1 MIEAK
6 KSARNSFRK
15 WSEMNNITV
24 SERSI
29 QIWPLNTDLA
39 SVLLGFSLGG
49 LAITFTPGKVAAADN
64 TAAEVTTT

>member
-6 KSARNSFRK
+6 KSARNELQKMERNEQHYSFRK
-15 WSEMNNITV
+15 V
-24 SERSI
+24 
-29 QIWPLNTDLA
+29 NTDLA
-39 SVLLGFSLGG
+39 SVLLGFLLGG